1 MNMSAV
7 VTIAG
12 RDARA
17 GLRNRWFLLYSALF
31 LVMSVGFS
39 WVALAGSDVTGQAGF
54 GRTSA
59 GLLNLMLLM
68 VPLIGLTVGA
78 QSIVGDRQD
87 RSLEYLLAQP
97 VSALEVYAGK
107 YLGAAFSIVLLL
119 VFGFGWSGVVMAVRG
134 SASSASDFILLV
146 VLTTLLALGMLSIG
160 FLISSIS
167 PQTAAALGIA
177 VSLWLGFVV
186 IGDLGIMGS
195 ALVMDL
201 DPPALLGLT
210 LANPLD
216 TYKLLSVDLLGASL
230 DVLGPAGVYATD
242 RFGGNLAAVLLAVEA
257 GWVLLPLP
265 IGYWL
270 FQRMDVR

>member
-1 MNMSAV
+1 MNWAAV
-7 VTIAG
+7 VAIAG

-107 YLGAAFSIVLLL
+107 YLGAAFAIVLLL
-119 VFGFGWSGVVMAVRG
+119 VFGFGWSGVVMAARG
-134 SASSASDFILLV
+134 SAGSAGDFMLLV
-146 VLTTLLALGMLSIG
+146 VLTTLLALGMLSVG
-160 FLISSIS
+160 FLISSVS

-186 IGDLGIMGS
+186 IGDLGLMGS
-195 ALVMDL
+195 SLVMNL

-216 TYKLLSVDLLGASL
+216 TYKLLSVDLLHASL

-242 RFGGNLAAVLLAVEA
+242 RFGSNLAAVLLGIEA
-257 GWVLLPLP
+257 LWVIAPLP
-265 IGYWL
+265 VGYWL
-270 FQRMDVR
+270 FKRMDVR